1 VIEWQLTP
9 EDVARTRFAYSP
21 LCELVLSLVVL
32 RSPARHSLHLPWVRS
47 VRPRLSDLD
56 LTELFALTPVQG
68 VVADFLSPPP
78 TSPLPD
84 FAAELD
90 LVRTTPTIRWSP
102 MLPTCRGFQNRSGT
116 GSSRTLMVLLNG
128 SAGPSGCTGSWRS
141 STSGRGCGRCSRR
154 TYCGAPAAWPWAE
167 PTRCSRTYTRPS
179 PGTVIDCPRPIRGT
193 TRVRCP
199 AKGSSSCRAPWP
211 GPPCGDGRAVPAGDH
226 LSRSR
231 HRDPLGDRTTP
242 VIAGAHR
249 SARTNPRPPTH
260 CPRRTELDQR
270 TRQAPRCHTR
280 SGQPTPVR
288 AQIERPGQQNP
299 RRRIRALSPHHPGRT
314 LVAPD

>member
-1 VIEWQLTP
+1 
-9 EDVARTRFAYSP
+9 
-21 LCELVLSLVVL
+21 
-32 RSPARHSLHLPWVRS
+32 
-47 VRPRLSDLD
+47 
-56 LTELFALTPVQG
+56 
-68 VVADFLSPPP
+68 
-78 TSPLPD
+78 
-84 FAAELD
+84 
-90 LVRTTPTIRWSP
+90 
-102 MLPTCRGFQNRSGT
+102 
-116 GSSRTLMVLLNG
+116 MVLLNG
-128 SAGPSGCTGSWRS
+128 SAGPSRCTGSWRS
-141 STSGRGCGRCSRR
+141 PTSGRGCGRCSRR

-249 SARTNPRPPTH
+249 SARTNPRPPTQ

-280 SGQPTPVR
+280 SGQHTCPCSDRAAWSAEPASEDPCSIAAPSGANPGRSRLVVTSVSSSGVGPSLVVIEVYGRRRSRGRLSVHCVR
-288 AQIERPGQQNP
+288 PAAGQRTKRCHRGEHPAYGLTGP
-299 RRRIRALSPHHPGRT
+299 RRRPT
-314 LVAPD
+314 ETPDELTFLTTSRR